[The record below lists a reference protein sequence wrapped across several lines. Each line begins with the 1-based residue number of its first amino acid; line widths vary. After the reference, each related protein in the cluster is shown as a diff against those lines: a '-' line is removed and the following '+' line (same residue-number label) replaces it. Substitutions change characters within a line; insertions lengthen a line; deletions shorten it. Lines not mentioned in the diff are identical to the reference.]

1 MSGWIDGNLPGLPSP
16 PLLLESLQ
24 SSGLFQRATAMKDNE
39 IHLLIDI
46 HREIL
51 RDLRQEADGIVEKLA
66 KRIDCNFSAI
76 EESLDILLDK
86 TTFTKKERSIF
97 HAIREELAEFSDQKK
112 SRSHKR
118 LERIAEYSSN
128 IRRLLKKSRPQD
140 GD

>member
-1 MSGWIDGNLPGLPSP
+1 
-16 PLLLESLQ
+16 
-24 SSGLFQRATAMKDNE
+24 MKDNE